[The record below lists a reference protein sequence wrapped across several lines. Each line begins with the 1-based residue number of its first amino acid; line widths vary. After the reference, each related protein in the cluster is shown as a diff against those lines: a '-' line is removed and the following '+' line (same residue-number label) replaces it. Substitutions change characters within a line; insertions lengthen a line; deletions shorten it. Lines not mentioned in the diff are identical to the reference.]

1 MDTKVLSPLIE
12 RNYRKRYMQS
22 SPDRIVNQSG
32 LTPTKSSITPNKSSL
47 TPNSFMSKFE
57 KDIVKTCKHAKSEIK
72 KVKAKVDVFMT
83 EIDDRIDQIKSNPPF
98 TRPSFEYIPNN
109 TNPEIPKP
117 AELTPPPKLTF
128 LNRQPRKQERRSSI
142 EALMKTQ
149 TDFKNQSK
157 EEIIMKLQKSLGAI
171 KTPCIEDLFVK
182 ITRNEHSFNTYKNLR
197 HFADADHFSIYNQVC
212 SQERSPPV
220 PILSKM
226 QNHGLVLNRYR
237 INETIAAALGDA
249 FSVMPFLQKLHL
261 DENAISDHGGSLIV
275 RGLSSQR
282 QLVSFYYTNNEVGPK
297 LIHECNE
304 LFKNSLLTE
313 LNFRGCKVIA
323 NSLID
328 IFRSLRYCKSLKKL
342 ILSEL
347 GLNNSFMTK
356 LCRYIKRS
364 DVIELDLSWN
374 QIPQESS
381 LKFFKT
387 LKFNKKL
394 TILDYSWNNLG
405 SEEGDCCFI
414 LNQAIMKHPSLMHLN
429 LSYTQ
434 LSDNN
439 FMSLSPGLQLSK
451 TLIGVH
457 FTGNNISQ
465 KKINTMMIHLI
476 AYKRFGYISDSAN
489 RALHP
494 KYGVSLEKSSQ
505 SNTLH
510 NIKFRDRNGKSLY
523 LHRDNLA
530 NIGNSSKYKDRLD
543 GRDHKEVIFTR
554 YLGESTVKEMKNWA
568 LSEHCWVCERW
579 IPFTLKFSSQS
590 FEKVN
595 DVDDFTW
602 FSQVSLP
609 IKFKCS
615 FNLWEDLPLLNTD
628 PQKYEFSCIFP
639 PGMHRFWIITG
650 NSDVC
655 VSKQYARKTWEGYKV
670 NEINIPI
677 RNYDLEPIEEIKD
690 GAQNAFDKNKSVF
703 KNFVEDTEVT
713 RKIMFDNDKKHLK
726 LNRIIKDENA
736 LNQVNAVL
744 LRNFEV
750 IKEIFDATSA
760 SSSYPNI
767 GWLDFSNFCDRCQ
780 ILDSKYLNRSA
791 LDRAFIAV
799 NVDFDDLD
807 DNPAQEL
814 CRYEFLEI
822 IVRLAICKYQDLPL
836 TQAEMTQKMIEDHI
850 FKYADPS
857 QALKFRREKLYSN
870 EVNNI
875 LEANLSNC
883 QELFKKYRERMG
895 RWISLEGYKKLIK
908 NSGLQ
913 LKDEIIVKVFAFSKM
928 SILDEMNNA
937 DSYDRMVFVE
947 FLESIG
953 RLGNALYGDM
963 ELSLADMMDKLLD
976 QIFQKN
982 GLKKKV
988 YEEEKDSDSE
998 LLD

>member
-1 MDTKVLSPLIE
+1 MENKVLSPLLE

-22 SPDRIVNQSG
+22 SPDRIVNNSG
-32 LTPTKSSITPNKSSL
+32 LTPNKHSL
-47 TPNSFMSKFE
+47 TPSSYMSRFE
-57 KDIVKTCKHAKSEIK
+57 KDIINTCKQAKSEIK
-72 KVKAKVDVFMT
+72 KVQAKVDVFMT
-83 EIDDRIDQIKSNPPF
+83 EIDDRIDHIKSNPRLSKPNI
-98 TRPSFEYIPNN
+98 EYVPTNN
-109 TNPEIPKP
+109 ISVEIPKP
-117 AELTPPPKLTF
+117 IELTPPPKLTF
-128 LNRQPRKQERRSSI
+128 LNRIPRKQERRSSI
-142 EALMKTQ
+142 EALMKTSS
-149 TDFKNQSK
+149 DFKNKAK
-157 EEIIMKLQKSLGAI
+157 EEIIIKLQKSLGTI

-182 ITRNEHSFNTYKNLR
+182 IVRNEHSFMTYKNLR
-197 HFADADHFSIYNQVC
+197 HHADADHYSVYNQIC
-212 SQERSPPV
+212 SQEKSPPI

-226 QNHGLVLNRYR
+226 QNHCLILNRYR

-249 FSVMPFLQKLHL
+249 FSVMPFLKKLHL
-261 DENAISDHGGSLIV
+261 DENAINDAGGSLLLK
-275 RGLSSQR
+275 GLSYQN
-282 QLVSFYYTNNEVGPK
+282 QIDSFYYTNNEVGPK
-297 LIHECNE
+297 FITECSKF
-304 LFKNSLLTE
+304 LKNSILTE
-313 LNFRGCKVIA
+313 VNFRGCKVIA
-323 NSLID
+323 NSLIN
-328 IFRSLRYCKSLKKL
+328 IFAPLRHCKTLKKL

-347 GLNNSFMTK
+347 GLSNPFMSK
-356 LCRYIKRS
+356 LCSYIKRS
-364 DVIELDLSWN
+364 GVTELDLSWN
-374 QIPQESS
+374 QISQESS

-387 LKFNKKL
+387 LKFNSRL

-405 SEEGDCCFI
+405 SEEGDACFI
-414 LNQAIMKHPSLMHLN
+414 LNQAIMKHPALIHLN

-434 LSDNN
+434 LSDTN

-451 TLIGVH
+451 TLVSVH
-457 FTGNNISQ
+457 FTGNNLSQ
-465 KKINTMMIHLI
+465 KKINTMMIHLV
-476 AYKRFGYISDSAN
+476 AYKRFGFISDSAN
-489 RALHP
+489 RAMHP
-494 KYGVSLEKSSQ
+494 RYGVSIEKESQ

-510 NIKFRDRNGKSLY
+510 NIKFRDRTGKSLY
-523 LHRDNLA
+523 MHRDNLP

-543 GRDHKEVIFTR
+543 GRENKELIFTR
-554 YLGESTVKEMKNWA
+554 YLGETNVKEMKNWA
-568 LSEHCWVCERW
+568 VTEHCWVCERW
-579 IPFTLKFSSQS
+579 TPFTLKFSSPN

-595 DVDDFTW
+595 NVEDFAW
-602 FSQVSLP
+602 FNQVSLP
-609 IKFKCS
+609 IKLKCS

-639 PGMHRFWIITG
+639 PGVHRFWVIIG
-650 NSDVC
+650 NSEVN

-670 NEINIPI
+670 NEINVPI
-677 RNYDLEPIEEIKD
+677 RNYDLEPIEEIKESVK
-690 GAQNAFDKNKSVF
+690 NLFDKNKSVF
-703 KNFVEDTEVT
+703 KTFVEDNEVT
-713 RKIMFDNDKKHLK
+713 RRIMFDNDKKHLK
-726 LNRIIKDENA
+726 LSRVIKDENA
-736 LNQVNAVL
+736 LSQVNEVL
-744 LRNFEV
+744 LRNFQV

-780 ILDSKYLNRSA
+780 ILDNRFLNRSA
-791 LDRAFIAV
+791 IDRAFIAV

-836 TQAEMTQKMIEDHI
+836 TQAQMTQKMIEDHI

-857 QALKFRREKLYSN
+857 QAIKFRREKLYTN

-913 LKDEIIVKVFAFSKM
+913 IKDEVVVKVFAFSKM

-953 RLGNALYGDM
+953 RLSN
-963 ELSLADMMDKLLD
+963 ELFGEAGLGLAEMMDKLLD
-976 QIFQKN
+976 SIFSRN

-988 YEEEKDSDSE
+988 YEEEKESESDSLE
-998 LLD
+998 